1 MWHMGAINHLVRQDN
16 QMTINIVATNQV
28 DSPFDS
34 IRRYHADG
42 SEFWD
47 ARELMKLLGYAKWER
62 FADAIERAKT
72 SCEISGNDWA
82 VNASHHREASGK
94 TQRETVH
101 LSRFACYLI
110 AMNGDPRKPEI
121 ASAQSYQVKS

>member
-47 ARELMKLLGYAKWER
+47 ARELMKMMGYRNWQNFEVAIKS
-62 FADAIERAKT
+62 AIENL
-72 SCEISGNDWA
+72 EI
-82 VNASHHREASGK
+82 
-94 TQRETVH
+94 
-101 LSRFACYLI
+101 
-110 AMNGDPRKPEI
+110 NGDNVDDHFLLLSVKSSGRAASSYQLTRYAAYMTAICCDARKPEV
-121 ASAQSYQVKS
+121 AAAKKYFAG